1 MRTHSETLLEQ
12 IYRKQVLKTDA
23 PVLVEASV
31 FAKYFEMPGKAME
44 TIHDEIGITAD
55 AVPER
60 PIDVSKSDRP
70 FDPTGMKQQRWSG
83 RGLASTP
90 DASLGP
96 KHKELRKVF
105 ERGDGLFVVNPETN
119 TRVIIKHKT
128 ENPYQSPATRDS
140 RHVPKQST
148 YNVWIFDE
156 AGDLRKKINC
166 PMTGRTERIQYV
178 DPTGK
183 IATGAPIVMHK
194 IPEKGVYVEESDL
207 LAWKAYEKNSSL
219 SPPATYTSE
228 ELQKMHN
235 SGQNIIFVEPIP
247 KDASSNMYV
256 RYVDQTDAKAFII
269 PNTAFRA
276 TKKDDL
282 GYVGVSSYR
291 TSLNK
296 VSTPVRPT
304 REISKLIINK
314 YGKAIKAK
322 IQSVLEPLKNG
333 IVDVLSDL
341 RVDTEVVQKLI
352 TDYRTFLKLQNDVSQ
367 LDLATDIANFLDLD
381 TDTNARVKGGNIGDY
396 GITTRDGVVFF
407 KSEESFNQFLREFT
421 LAYIKTF
428 TSTQTEEAVVDSM
441 VDIF

>member
-1 MRTHSETLLEQ
+1 
-12 IYRKQVLKTDA
+12 
-23 PVLVEASV
+23 
-31 FAKYFEMPGKAME
+31 
-44 TIHDEIGITAD
+44 
-55 AVPER
+55 
-60 PIDVSKSDRP
+60 
-70 FDPTGMKQQRWSG
+70 
-83 RGLASTP
+83 
-90 DASLGP
+90 
-96 KHKELRKVF
+96 
-105 ERGDGLFVVNPETN
+105 
-119 TRVIIKHKT
+119 
-128 ENPYQSPATRDS
+128 
-140 RHVPKQST
+140 
-148 YNVWIFDE
+148 
-156 AGDLRKKINC
+156 
-166 PMTGRTERIQYV
+166 
-178 DPTGK
+178 
-183 IATGAPIVMHK
+183 
-194 IPEKGVYVEESDL
+194 
-207 LAWKAYEKNSSL
+207 
-219 SPPATYTSE
+219 
-228 ELQKMHN
+228 
-235 SGQNIIFVEPIP
+235 
-247 KDASSNMYV
+247 
-256 RYVDQTDAKAFII
+256 
-269 PNTAFRA
+269 
-276 TKKDDL
+276 
-282 GYVGVSSYR
+282 
-291 TSLNK
+291 LNK